1 MGNIRVLDASQDT
14 NQPIRKLDFITMA
27 GTTGKLAMS
36 AVDACA
42 VKKMPPT
49 RQAKETTVEAN
60 GPLRAK
66 SRTAALF
73 DGNDFSGVMH
83 PNSPSCGEG
92 SGVGNPILI
101 PFIFATK

>member
-14 NQPIRKLDFITMA
+14 NEPIRKLDFITMA
-27 GTTGKLAMS
+27 GTTGKLAMLTG
-36 AVDACA
+36 DARA
-42 VKKMPPT
+42 VKKIPLT
-49 RQAKETTVEAN
+49 RHAKETTVEAN

-66 SRTAALF
+66 SRSAALF

-92 SGVGNPILI
+92 SGTGNPILI